1 MLTCIKKNI
10 KLGFAKGVYSKKFYV
25 KYSVQYLTKEVVTS
39 FEVLSRLV
47 KWWPSVLIGCLK
59 LKNSFLCFYSKLAVL
74 SNNSSGTMMKIF
86 TP

>member
-1 MLTCIKKNI
+1 MQLK
-10 KLGFAKGVYSKKFYV
+10 
-25 KYSVQYLTKEVVTS
+25 KEVVTS

-74 SNNSSGTMMKIF
+74 SNSSGTMIKSLLLDLLGVSHRI
-86 TP
+86 P